1 MTVGSSKFL
10 EMSGGI
16 GSAYSRKGFAPW
28 QEEFKSKG
36 LYVHPNTFQAM
47 KTEWKQKCNRKLGE
61 DTSRMV

>member
-1 MTVGSSKFL
+1 MTVGLSKFL

-47 KTEWKQKCNRKLGE
+47 KTEWK
-61 DTSRMV
+61 